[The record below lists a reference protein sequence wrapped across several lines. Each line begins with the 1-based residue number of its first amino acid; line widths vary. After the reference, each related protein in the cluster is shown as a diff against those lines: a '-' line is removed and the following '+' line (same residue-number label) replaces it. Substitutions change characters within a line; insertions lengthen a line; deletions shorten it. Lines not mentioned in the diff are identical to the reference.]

1 MSVIKRVLKYLLAV
15 LIIASI
21 VMGVWVVIPI
31 SVDRA
36 SPDPAVVYANARN
49 GEAESYQENYFEFA
63 GQTLHYVEAGQGET
77 VVFLHGFPSFWY
89 SLIRQMDDLKLDH
102 HVVAIDGLG
111 AGRSDAPGE
120 VALYKLEAMTRH
132 LLALID
138 HLGKQRVHLVGHD
151 WGSGL
156 AFAFAQQY
164 PERVLSVTGIAA
176 APQSVMLELIRTDA
190 RHQEISA
197 YVERFKGANPPL
209 LFTLRVGQRIYD
221 GAYGP
226 LVEAGKLSAE
236 EGELF
241 RNATSDPK
249 RMNAFIN
256 WYRANIPAPDEI
268 DDDDF
273 FPTRKAQITP
283 PALFIW
289 GSEDPIVTREAVA
302 QITAASSN
310 LQTLEIEGLGHW
322 PHVHEHARVTAKI
335 RRLIESNSA
344 QRLRP

>member
-1 MSVIKRVLKYLLAV
+1 MSVIKRALKYLLAV

-21 VMGVWVVIPI
+21 VIGVWVVIPI
-31 SVDRA
+31 SLDQG
-36 SPDPAVVYANARN
+36 SPDQAVVYANARN
-49 GEAESYQENYFEFA
+49 GGSENYHEGYFEFA

-77 VVFLHGFPSFWY
+77 VIFLHGFPSFWY
-89 SLIRQMDDLKLDH
+89 SLIRQMDDLKQDN
-102 HVVAIDGLG
+102 HVVALDGLG
-111 AGRSDAPGE
+111 AGRSAAPSE
-120 VALYKLEAMTRH
+120 VAPYKLEAMTSH

-176 APQSVMLELIRTDA
+176 APQSVMLELIKTDA
-190 RHQEISA
+190 RHREISA

-209 LFTLRVGQRIYD
+209 LLALRVGQRIYD

-226 LVEAGKLSAE
+226 LVDAGKLSAE

-241 RNATSDPK
+241 RQATSDPK

-256 WYRANIPAPDEI
+256 WYRANVPAPDEI
-268 DDDDF
+268 NDEDF
-273 FPTRKAQITP
+273 FPTRKARITP
-283 PALFIW
+283 PALFVW
-289 GSEDPIVTREAVA
+289 GTEDPIVTEEAVA
-302 QITAASSN
+302 QIREVSSD
-310 LQTLEIEGLGHW
+310 LQTLEIRGVGHW
-322 PHVHEHARVTAKI
+322 PHVHEHTPVTAKI
-335 RRLIESNSA
+335 RQLIESNSA
-344 QRLRP
+344 QRD